1 MNINKAIQHF
11 EFKLVEKDK
20 NGKVK
25 KLKDSFTPTI
35 HDVNAYNAFV
45 EYHENNNKQQINDNQ
60 LFAKLYIKYYSEL
73 IKYYRSSLFDK
84 EPQKDINRLL
94 DTPIEDVINEF
105 RETIR
110 TIEQSKMFEVN
121 GTLKH
126 PLKWS
131 EEDKKS
137 ISMSKVELIPYEEAA
152 DNLIA
157 TVNLALNT
165 FK

>member
-1 MNINKAIQHF
+1 MSINKAIQHF
-11 EFKLVEKDK
+11 EFRLKNHWKPTVKDIESYNCMVE
-20 NGKVK
+20 
-25 KLKDSFTPTI
+25 
-35 HDVNAYNAFV
+35 FV
-45 EYHENNNKQQINDNQ
+45 EDKNKQQINDNQ

-94 DTPIEDVINEF
+94 DTPIEDIINEF